1 MIGCDAR
8 MNYLTNEDTRRLYSY
23 LNESED
29 RLQSQTDDFN
39 LIWGQKKNE
48 SHYYTIPTGQKSV
61 KFVFEGDKSIKD
73 DHVIQDW
80 TIHINDLIL
89 NSIGIYDLSNESINE
104 CICESLL

>member
-29 RLQSQTDDFN
+29 RLQLPESDFS

-48 SHYYTIPTGQKSV
+48 PHYYTVPTGQKSV
-61 KFVFEGDKSIKD
+61 KVVFEGNSVTEDRI
-73 DHVIQDW
+73 IQDW
-80 TIHINDLIL
+80 TMRLNDMLL
-89 NSIGIYDLSNESINE
+89 KNIGIYDLNDKPSNE

>member
-1 MIGCDAR
+1 M
-8 MNYLTNEDTRRLYSY
+8 
-23 LNESED
+23 
-29 RLQSQTDDFN
+29 
-39 LIWGQKKNE
+39 IWGQKKNE
-48 SHYYTIPTGQKSV
+48 PHYYTISTGQKQV
-61 KFVFEGDKSIKD
+61 KVVFEGDKSIKE

>member
-1 MIGCDAR
+1 

-23 LNESED
+23 LNESES
-29 RLQSQTDDFN
+29 RLQSQTDNFN

-48 SHYYTIPTGQKSV
+48 SHYYTIPTGQKQV
-61 KFVFEGDKSIKD
+61 KVVFEGDKSIKY
-73 DHVIQDW
+73 DHIIQDW

>member
-1 MIGCDAR
+1 
-8 MNYLTNEDTRRLYSY
+8 MNYLINEDKRL
-23 LNESED
+23 LHDFFNESEY
-29 RLQSQTDDFN
+29 RLQLPESDFT

-48 SHYYTIPTGQKSV
+48 PHYYTIPTGQKPV
-61 KFVFEGDKSIKD
+61 KIVFEGDKSIHY
-73 DHVIQDW
+73 DHIIQDW

>member
-8 MNYLTNEDTRRLYSY
+8 MNYLTNKYKRRLYNY

-29 RLQSQTDDFN
+29 RLQPLEDDFN

-48 SHYYTIPTGQKSV
+48 PHYYTIPTGQKPV
-61 KFVFEGDKSIKD
+61 KVVFD
-73 DHVIQDW
+73 
-80 TIHINDLIL
+80 
-89 NSIGIYDLSNESINE
+89 SIGIYDLSNESIDE

>member
-1 MIGCDAR
+1 

-29 RLQSQTDDFN
+29 RLQLPESDFS

-48 SHYYTIPTGQKSV
+48 PHYYTVPTGQKPV
-61 KFVFEGDKSIKD
+61 KVVFEGDKSIKD